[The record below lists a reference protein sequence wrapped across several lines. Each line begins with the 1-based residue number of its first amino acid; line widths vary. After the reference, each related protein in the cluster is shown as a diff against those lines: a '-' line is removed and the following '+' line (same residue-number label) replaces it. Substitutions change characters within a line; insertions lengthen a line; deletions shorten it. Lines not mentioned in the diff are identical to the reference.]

1 MLGEKFEFNG
11 KQYTIKRDVS
21 FGEYKKISKLGNSLQ
36 SLTKEYESANE
47 EEKIKIIEEFSKT
60 TEDQLQ
66 LIGDFI
72 ESMLGLTQNDI
83 DNMIL
88 MDAIGLFNEA
98 FTTSTQVKKK
108 PEIILESQSSQTIQQ
123 TQP

>member
-1 MLGEKFEFNG
+1 MIGDSFEYNG

-21 FGEYKKISKLGNSLQ
+21 FGEYKKISKLGNTLQ
-36 SLTKEYESANE
+36 KLTGEYELANE
-47 EEKIKIIEEFSKT
+47 EDKLKIIEQFSKT

-83 DNMIL
+83 DNMTL
-88 MDAIGLFNEA
+88 MGAISLFNEA
-98 FTTSTQVKKK
+98 FTISTNVKKK
-108 PEIILESQSSQTIQQ
+108 LETTSESQSLQTTQTIQ
-123 TQP
+123 P